1 MKAGEKMRQ
10 RLSAVLGL
18 VLLSVSGCAG
28 PPLPS
33 LPPGATV
40 ETPAFETYVTEQNG
54 YTRVRLDHSR
64 PEDAAVLAAFGDAD
78 PSDPAGYRNLI
89 ALNEALYGGRMI
101 IEVVAQV
108 DTGDGSV
115 QRLLRL
121 TADQSPFRNE
131 EAGRL
136 VTASGTFFLRGHN
149 FSWVSIDD
157 GPLLSGADP
166 RGLVNLVLNFDTET
180 ATLNLRTGV
189 EAGSSVRTEIVAH
202 DLPFNIRT
210 GAYGGDVQ
218 IAVWDPDSPDI
229 LSVGGSLRGTLG
241 GRPSFANDR
250 HELSTSGLYV
260 ADGVDAVTGRPLRVS
275 GVFMGVDPNALP
287 DTP

>member
-1 MKAGEKMRQ
+1 MLQ
-10 RLSAVLGL
+10 RLFAVLGL
-18 VLLSVSGCAG
+18 LLVSACGGGSVSL
-28 PPLPS
+28 PPPPP
-33 LPPGATV
+33 LPPGASV
-40 ETPAFETYVTEQNG
+40 ETPAFETDVIGHDG
-54 YTRVRLDHSR
+54 YARVRLDHSR
-64 PEDAAVLAAFGDAD
+64 AEDAAVLAAFDGGD

-108 DTGDGSV
+108 DTDDGTV

-157 GPLLSGADP
+157 GPVLSGADP
-166 RGLVNLVLNFDTET
+166 RGLVNLVLNFDTGT
-180 ATLNLRTGV
+180 ATLDLRTGV

-202 DLPFNIRT
+202 NLPFNIRT
-210 GAYGGDVQ
+210 GAYGGNVQ
-218 IAVWDPDSPDI
+218 IAVWDPDSPDV
-229 LSVGGSLRGTLG
+229 LLVDGSLRGSLG
-241 GRPSFANDR
+241 GRPSFADGR
-250 HELSTSGLYV
+250 HDLSTSGLYM
-260 ADGVDAVTGRPLRVS
+260 ADGIDPATGRRLRVD